1 MSHFIRASKFR
12 HVYVE
17 PCKSDGCYTNLKL
30 STATGEQNYIK
41 GNTKFFC
48 VALQGGGGPMYVCPY
63 NKPGRFEPGTALIS
77 GHHGP
82 VLDFDFNPFHE
93 HLIASASDDT
103 TIKVWGIPEN
113 GPTENITD
121 PLVDLHGHQR
131 KVTLCKFH
139 PTANHVLGSAS
150 GDFTVKVWDIEKGG
164 EISTLGGMDQ
174 LIQDFAWDH
183 CGDTIATSSKDKKLR
198 IYDPRTG
205 GLATERADAHEGS
218 KSCKLTFLGTKDKL
232 VSVGFTKQSQRQ
244 FKVWDHRNMAQE
256 LKRVDIDQ
264 AAGVIMPFYDNDSNL
279 LYLAGKGDGNIRY
292 YEMTDDTPFAF
303 PVSEYRSTVAQKGLA
318 MVPKRGLDIMSCET
332 ARMLKLTTNGVEPLR
347 FIVPRKSDAFQDDI
361 FPDTYAGVPSM
372 TADEWLGGESRPPVL
387 VSLRPG
393 GGPGGGGAAG
403 GAPKKAFTPPKSAIT
418 LQKEL
423 DVANARIAELEAK
436 LKEAGIEA

>member
-1 MSHFIRASKFR
+1 MF
-12 HVYVE
+12 
-17 PCKSDGCYTNLKL
+17 
-30 STATGEQNYIK
+30 
-41 GNTKFFC
+41 
-48 VALQGGGGPMYVCPY
+48 VCPY
-63 NKPGRFEPGTALIS
+63 GKTGRFEAGTPIIS

-93 HLIASASDDT
+93 HLLASASDDT
-103 TIKVWGIPEN
+103 TLKVWGIPEN
-113 GPTENITD
+113 GLTENITE

-131 KVTLCKFH
+131 KATLCKFH

-164 EISTLGGMDQ
+164 EIATLSGGMDQ

-183 CGDTIATSSKDKKLR
+183 CGDVIATSCKDKQLR
-198 IYDPRTG
+198 VFDPRTG
-205 GLATERADAHEGS
+205 AVALAKENAHEGS
-218 KSCKLTFLGTKDKL
+218 KSCKISFLGPKDKL
-232 VSVGFTKQSQRQ
+232 ASIGFTRQSQRQ
-244 FKVWDHRNMAQE
+244 LKVWDHRNMEKE

-264 AAGVIMPFYDNDSNL
+264 AAGVIMPFFDPDSNL
-279 LYLAGKGDGNIRY
+279 LFLAGKGDGNIRY
-292 YEMTDDTPFAF
+292 YEMTDDSPYAF
-303 PVSEYRSTVAQKGLA
+303 PVGDYRSTKAQKGIA

-332 ARMLKLTTNGVEPLR
+332 TRLLKLTSNAVEPLR
-347 FIVPRKSDAFQDDI
+347 FIVPRKSDAFQEDI

-393 GGPGGGGAAG
+393 GAPGGGAAN
-403 GAPKKAFTPPKSAIT
+403 APAKAFTPPKSAIT

-423 DVANARIAELEAK
+423 DAANARIAELEAK
-436 LKEAGIEA
+436 LKEAGIEC

>member
-17 PCKSDGCYTNLKL
+17 PAKTDQCYTNLKL

-41 GNTKFFC
+41 ANTKFFA
-48 VALQGGGGPMYVCPY
+48 VSLQGGGGPMYVCPHG
-63 NKPGRFEPGTALIS
+63 KVGRFEAGSPIIS
-77 GHHGP
+77 GHSGP

-93 HLIASASDDT
+93 HLLASASDDCT
-103 TIKVWGIPEN
+103 LKVWGIPEN
-113 GPTENITD
+113 GLTENITD

-131 KVTLCKFH
+131 KATLCKFH

-150 GDFTVKVWDIEKGG
+150 GDFTVKVWDIEKGS
-164 EISTLGGMDQ
+164 EISTLTGMDQ
-174 LIQDFAWDH
+174 LIQDFAWDY
-183 CGDTIATSSKDKKLR
+183 CGDLLATTCKDKALR
-198 IYDPRTG
+198 VYDPRTG
-205 GLATERADAHEGS
+205 AIAMQKADAHEGS
-218 KSCKLTFLGTKDKL
+218 KSCKTTFLGSKDKL
-232 VSVGFTKQSQRQ
+232 VSIGFTRQSQRQ
-244 FKVWDHRNMAQE
+244 FKIWDHRNMDKE

-264 AAGVIMPFYDNDSNL
+264 AAGVIMPFYDEDSNL

-292 YEMTDDTPFAF
+292 YEMVDESPYTF
-303 PVSEYRSTVAQKGLA
+303 PVSEYRSTNAQKGIA
-318 MVPKRGLDIMSCET
+318 FVPKRGLDIMSCET
-332 ARMLKLTTNGVEPLR
+332 ARLLKLTSNAVEPLR

-372 TADEWLGGESRPPVL
+372 NADEWLGGESKPPTL

-393 GGPGGGGAAG
+393 GAPGGAAAG
-403 GAPKKAFTPPKSAIT
+403 PKKAFTPPKSAVT

-423 DVANARIAELEAK
+423 DAANARIAELEAK
-436 LKEAGIEA
+436 LAAAGIE